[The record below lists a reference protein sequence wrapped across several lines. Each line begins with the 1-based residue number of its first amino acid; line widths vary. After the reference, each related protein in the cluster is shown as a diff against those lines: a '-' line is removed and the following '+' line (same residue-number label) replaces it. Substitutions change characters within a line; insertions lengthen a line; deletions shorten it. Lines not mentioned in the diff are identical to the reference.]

1 MRDLFGSTNFIK
13 FGVVETILSSS
24 DAVNRLL
31 HGEEDGNLEEGY
43 TLDDYLSNIDSYLY
57 GLALLPIDNVSEA
70 KVWIKNYILYLYI
83 PLIEKDSMYIVKS
96 RFVSEIFKIKD
107 NSSRIDDS
115 IKDFILSEVYG
126 YLSSA
131 VSFKEDELQ
140 ERLKF
145 LINDELFLEYLIIYY
160 DIYRNSKFIKDI
172 YLDNEELR
180 EDLISLFGFLK

>member
-57 GLALLPIDNVSEA
+57 GLALLPVDDVSEA
-70 KVWIKNYILYLYI
+70 RAWIKNYILYLFI
-83 PLIEKDSMYIVKS
+83 PLIEKDSIYIVKS

-107 NSSRIDDS
+107 NASRIDDS
-115 IKDFILSEVYG
+115 LKEFILSEVYE

-131 VSFKEDELQ
+131 VNFKEDELQ
-140 ERLKF
+140 EKLKT
-145 LINDELFLEYLIIYY
+145 LVSDELFLEYLIIYY
-160 DIYRNSKFIKDI
+160 DIYRNSEYIKDI
-172 YLDNEELR
+172 YLDNEKLR